1 MWKLTRRSNK
11 RSSTPSKKTQEAAHN
26 RQYLAGLGALCTGP
40 RFRGNSWWHSSRRAN
55 SAQERRGV
63 GIPTSRTRRKDAWNT
78 YSPCSSA
85 SGSLYQPV
93 IRGRSRPVRATTSD
107 SISEDREKFATNLAV
122 PTSVRDPCDIEYFS
136 PFLLLLP
143 PPALA
148 TISRSPPP
156 LIHQDF
162 RCPPRLR
169 DVQYHL

>member
-1 MWKLTRRSNK
+1 MRGPQVSWKLVVALIKKDEFGTRTTRRRYSHV
-11 RSSTPSKKTQEAAHN
+11 P
-26 RQYLAGLGALCTGP
+26 
-40 RFRGNSWWHSSRRAN
+40 HSS
-55 SAQERRGV
+55 ERRV
-63 GIPTSRTRRKDAWNT
+63 EHPLAMQFRV
-78 YSPCSSA
+78 
-85 SGSLYQPV
+85 GSLYQPV

-107 SISEDREKFATNLAV
+107 STSEDREKFAANSVV
-122 PTSVRDPCDIEYFS
+122 PTSVRDLCDIEYFS

-169 DVQYHL
+169 DMQYHL